1 MSDKFT
7 LPDIIAYGRV
17 RRLEKEIIVKSAASN
32 CGGPEKP
39 RMVPGARPDSR
50 ADRAGAVPD
59 LGVNGQSAS
68 SCSGFELQL
77 VPSHRKRRPRRP
89 PCRLGQISC
98 ERVQAAFFA
107 ASVASWAFAVTLPDS
122 SSPVL
127 DANSVVSVPNSCVTP
142 PNDLVARMK
151 RSACFCTKSL

>member
-1 MSDKFT
+1 MSDNAI

-59 LGVNGQSAS
+59 VGVNGQSAS

-77 VPSHRKRRPRRP
+77 VPSHTKT
-89 PCRLGQISC
+89 
-98 ERVQAAFFA
+98 A
-107 ASVASWAFAVTLPDS
+107 ASEAAVS
-122 SSPVL
+122 SRS
-127 DANSVVSVPNSCVTP
+127 
-142 PNDLVARMK
+142 DLVRESSGGFLRGVRGFVGFRRHLAGQLFTGLGRK
-151 RSACFCTKSL
+151 LGRLSAEFLRDTTE